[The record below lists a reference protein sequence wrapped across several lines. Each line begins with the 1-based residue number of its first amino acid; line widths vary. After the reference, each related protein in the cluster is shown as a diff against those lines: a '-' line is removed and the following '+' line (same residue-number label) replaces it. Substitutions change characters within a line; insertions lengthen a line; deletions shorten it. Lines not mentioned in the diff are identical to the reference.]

1 MNSVIDIVE
10 KAVNVEEGSITLD
23 ESTSPSSIIIPSK
36 DLVKVCRELYQNDQL
51 YFDMLSC
58 VTGIDNGVEKATMEV
73 IYNLY
78 SIPNEQSLMLRVTL
92 DRNTGNEPMPS
103 LPTVSNIWKTAEWH
117 EREIY
122 DLLGIEFTDHPDMRR
137 ILMPAD
143 WEGHPL
149 RKDYQDMERYR
160 DMSVVY
166 DRDSE
171 EYSKV
176 E

>member
-1 MNSVIDIVE
+1 MSWENLDILSKYFPESV
-10 KAVNVEEGSITLD
+10 LD
-23 ESTSPSSIIIPSK
+23 ESTSPSSIAITPKNLST
-36 DLVKVCRELYQNDQL
+36 VCQELYQNEQL

-58 VTGIDNGVEKATMEV
+58 ITGIDNGAEIGTMEV

-78 SIPNEQSLMLRVTL
+78 SIPNEQSLMLKVVL
-92 DRNTGNEPMPS
+92 DRNKERDSMP
-103 LPTVSNIWKTAEWH
+103 LIPTVSHIWKTAEWH

-122 DLLGIEFTDHPDMRR
+122 DLLGIEFIDHPDMRR

-160 DMSVVY
+160 GMNVVY
-166 DRDSE
+166 DRDHDENTVKE
-171 EYSKV
+171 E
-176 E
+176 

>member
-1 MNSVIDIVE
+1 MENVINILNE
-10 KAVNVEEGSITLD
+10 QFSELTLD
-23 ESTSPSSIIIPSK
+23 GSTSPSSITIRTK
-36 DLVKVCRELYQNDQL
+36 DLISVCQELYQNDQL

-58 VTGIDNGVEKATMEV
+58 ITGIDNGEEVGTMEV

-78 SIPNEQSLMLRVTL
+78 SIPNEQSIMLKVVL
-92 DRNTGNEPMPS
+92 DRNMANEPTPA
-103 LPTVSNIWKTAEWH
+103 LPTVSHIWKAADWH

-143 WEGHPL
+143 WVGHPL

-160 DMSVVY
+160 GMSVVY
-166 DRDSE
+166 DRDE
-171 EYSKV
+171 DENNSKSK
-176 E
+176 

>member
-1 MNSVIDIVE
+1 MQHVMNILKEHFSL
-10 KAVNVEEGSITLD
+10 ITLD
-23 ESTSPSSIIIPSK
+23 ESTFPSSMVVSAK
-36 DLVKVCRELYQNDQL
+36 DLMAVCEELQQNEQL

-58 VTGIDNGVEKATMEV
+58 ITGIDNGVEAGTMEV

-78 SIPNEQSLMLRVTL
+78 SISTEQSLMLKVKL
-92 DRNTGNEPMPS
+92 ERNKVGEPMPS
-103 LPTVSNIWKTAEWH
+103 LPTISHLWKTAEWH

-122 DLLGIEFTDHPDMRR
+122 DLLGIAFTDHPDMRR

-160 DMSVVY
+160 GMSVVY
-166 DRDSE
+166 DRDSD
-171 EYSKV
+171 EYTK

>member
-1 MNSVIDIVE
+1 MDNLTNTLQVKFPDL
-10 KAVNVEEGSITLD
+10 TLD
-23 ESTSPSSIIIPSK
+23 NSTMPARLVIPSS
-36 DLVKVCRELYQNDQL
+36 DLVAICQELQQNELL

-58 VTGIDNGVEKATMEV
+58 ITGIDNGVEAGTMEV

-78 SIPNEQSLMLRVTL
+78 SIPNESSLMLKVQLVRN
-92 DRNTGNEPMPS
+92 NTGEPMPS
-103 LPTVSNIWKTAEWH
+103 LPTVSHLWKTAEWH

-122 DLLGIEFTDHPDMRR
+122 DLLGITFVGHPDMRR

-160 DMSVVY
+160 GMSVAY
-166 DRDSE
+166 DRDSD
-171 EYSKV
+171 EYTKG